1 MIFTDKPTHVPELG
15 EEMHVIALSTASFL
29 PHLLQGAS
37 TNCPNVLNRLQG
49 LPHRTGPAGCPSCRL
64 QPSPLPLT
72 HTPQWKNR
80 VHPWVCP
87 RPLQP
92 VGAPCSTSLAL
103 PQAAPACGST
113 LQHTPDSTPGR
124 SSLWEHPAA
133 HPWLYPRPL
142 QPVGA
147 PCSTSQALH
156 QRPKHLPGF
165 PFLGQSC
172 RVLQP
177 VGAPCRTGLG
187 MGTQAS
193 AWVSDE
199 EGRDPGNIDKATLCV
214 SWNMSQTG
222 TSHPPTLPVLFLEK
236 PVQHSLGMFSLAIH
250 QLVAHSLGMLIN
262 NSLHISVH
270 AAPWKHQHTCELM
283 KQSKC

>member
-1 MIFTDKPTHVPELG
+1 MIPTDKPTHVPELG

-49 LPHRTGPAGCPSCRL
+49 LSHRTGPAGCPSCRL

-87 RPLQP
+87 ACGSTLQHIPGSTPGRSSLWEHPAAHPWLYPRPFQP
-92 VGAPCSTSLAL
+92 VGAPCITSLAL

-113 LQHTPDSTPGR
+113 LQHIPGSTPGR

-147 PCSTSQALH
+147 PCSTPLALPQAAPACGSTLQH
-156 QRPKHLPGF
+156 IPGST
-165 PFLGQSC
+165 PGCSSLWEHPAAHP
-172 RVLQP
+172 RLYI
-177 VGAPCRTGLG
+177 
-187 MGTQAS
+187 
-193 AWVSDE
+193 
-199 EGRDPGNIDKATLCV
+199 RDPSTCLG
-214 SWNMSQTG
+214 
-222 TSHPPTLPVLFLEK
+222 SH
-236 PVQHSLGMFSLAIH
+236 S
-250 QLVAHSLGMLIN
+250 
-262 NSLHISVH
+262 
-270 AAPWKHQHTCELM
+270 
-283 KQSKC
+283 